1 MAFAYVILIFFSEP
15 LVGGIPYTLSE
26 EVLLIFPVISLLS
39 SPSKSVKGAATDLLI
54 MLERIL
60 GGPFASAKIN
70 QSKERQ
76 FAPISTVGTLVS
88 RLLQNQWFQVYL
100 PLHLY
105 FTIFFFFF
113 LGSEYDYISS
123 LLKPIML
130 SYSPSDYV
138 EKQNLQIILFR
149 NSCPCRNKAYNFLFG
164 PDTYTLE
171 QGRPQQM
178 KFY

>member
-1 MAFAYVILIFFSEP
+1 MSFAYVILIFFSEP
-15 LVGGIPYTLSE
+15 LVGGISYTLSE

-60 GGPFASAKIN
+60 GGSFASAKIN

-76 FAPISTVGTLVS
+76 FPPISTLGTLVS

-105 FTIFFFFF
+105 FTIFFF

-138 EKQNLQIILFR
+138 ETE
-149 NSCPCRNKAYNFLFG
+149 SP
-164 PDTYTLE
+164 TY
-171 QGRPQQM
+171 
-178 KFY
+178 FI